1 MTWKT
6 WKRKQTKQQP
16 TDASTI
22 STEAFGEL
30 LWEQVWCEGNML
42 YKVVAHSVLF
52 QTHVKIK
59 AEAHFCS

>member
-1 MTWKT
+1 MTKP
-6 WKRKQTKQQP
+6 KKESKQKQQP

-42 YKVVAHSVLF
+42 HKVVAHSVPF
-52 QTHVKIK
+52 QTHMKSK
-59 AEAHFCS
+59 AEAHSCS